1 VETPTAR
8 ETGAR
13 RPAVIR
19 GPGPGAAAR
28 RLGSVYGGY
37 VLGFVSLFLIWQLAS
52 LYVVSSVLFPPPTV
66 VFRKG
71 LVLLRNGVLLEHL
84 AASGQRILAGFIAG
98 SLLGIPIGLAMG
110 SFRPVRKVLE
120 PYTEFLRFIP
130 SVAMITVAVIW
141 FGIGEGS
148 KIFLIIYTTI
158 FIVIL
163 NTAAGVSAIA
173 PNKIRAAQSLGATRA
188 QIFLHVAM
196 PATVPYI
203 LTGMRLAMA
212 NSFTTIVAAELIAA
226 NDGLGKMLWDGRLF
240 MLVDEI
246 FVSLVT
252 LGLLGFTVDRMFRWS
267 IYTFAGKYSPAT

>member
-1 VETPTAR
+1 MGRAWR
-8 ETGAR
+8 A
-13 RPAVIR
+13 
-19 GPGPGAAAR
+19 
-28 RLGSVYGGY
+28 YGGY
-37 VLGFVSLFLIWQLAS
+37 AVGFLSLFVIWHLAS
-52 LYVVSSVLFPPPTV
+52 VYLVGSVLFPPPALV
-66 VFRKG
+66 LRKG
-71 LVLLRNGVLLEHL
+71 WTLARSGVLWEHL
-84 AASGQRILAGFIAG
+84 SASLQRILAGFVAG

-110 SFRPVRKVLE
+110 SFRPVRKLLE

-141 FGIGEGS
+141 FGIGEAS
-148 KIFLIIYTTI
+148 KIFLIVYTTV
-158 FIVIL
+158 FIVII

-173 PNKIRAAQSLGATRA
+173 PDKIRAAQSLGASRA
-188 QIFLHVAM
+188 QIFLHVAL

-240 MLVDEI
+240 MLVDDI

-252 LGLLGFTVDRMFRWS
+252 LGLLGFAVDRLFRWS
-267 IYTFAGKYSPAT
+267 IYVFAGKYSPAT

>member
-1 VETPTAR
+1 MR
-8 ETGAR
+8 L
-13 RPAVIR
+13 
-19 GPGPGAAAR
+19 AR
-28 RLGSVYGGY
+28 RLWAAYGGY
-37 VLGFVSLFLIWQLAS
+37 ALGFASLFVIWQLAS
-52 LYVVSSVLFPPPTV
+52 LYLVSSVLFPPPTV

-71 LVLLRNGVLLEHL
+71 LVLTRNGVLLAHL
-84 AASGQRILAGFIAG
+84 AASLQRILAGFVAG

-110 SFRPVRKVLE
+110 SFRPVRRLLE

-141 FGIGEGS
+141 FGIGEAS
-148 KIFLIIYTTI
+148 KVFLIIYTTI

-173 PNKIRAAQSLGATRA
+173 PNKIRAAESLGASRA
-188 QIFLHVAM
+188 QIFFHVAL

-252 LGLLGFTVDRMFRWS
+252 LGLLGFATDRMFRWS

>member
-1 VETPTAR
+1 VSLRTLQASWNR
-8 ETGAR
+8 
-13 RPAVIR
+13 
-19 GPGPGAAAR
+19 
-28 RLGSVYGGY
+28 YGGY
-37 VLGFVSLFLIWQLAS
+37 ALGFASLFVVWHLAS
-52 LYVVSSVLFPPPTV
+52 VYLVSSVLFPPPAI
-66 VFRKG
+66 VFRKAVI
-71 LVLLRNGVLLEHL
+71 LVLNGVLLEHL
-84 AASGQRILAGFIAG
+84 WASVQRILVGFIAG

-110 SFRPVRKVLE
+110 SFRPVRQVLE

-141 FGIGEGS
+141 FGIGEAS

-173 PNKIRAAQSLGATRA
+173 NNKIRAAQALGATRG
-188 QIFLHVAM
+188 QIFFHVAL

-226 NDGLGKMLWDGRLF
+226 NEGLGKMLWDGRMF
-240 MLVDEI
+240 MLVDDI
-246 FVSLVT
+246 FVSLVS
-252 LGLLGFTVDRMFRWS
+252 LGLLGFAVDRMFRWS

>member
-1 VETPTAR
+1 MSFRSLQASWNR
-8 ETGAR
+8 
-13 RPAVIR
+13 
-19 GPGPGAAAR
+19 
-28 RLGSVYGGY
+28 YGGY
-37 VLGFVSLFLIWQLAS
+37 ALGFASLFVLWHLAS
-52 LYVVSSVLFPPPTV
+52 IYLVSSVLFPPPAI
-66 VFRKG
+66 VFRKAVI
-71 LVLLRNGVLLEHL
+71 LVLNGVLLEHL
-84 AASGQRILAGFIAG
+84 WASVQRILVGFIAG

-110 SFRPVRKVLE
+110 SFRPVRQVLE

-141 FGIGEGS
+141 FGIGEAS

-173 PNKIRAAQSLGATRA
+173 NNKIRAAQALGATRG
-188 QIFLHVAM
+188 QIFFHVAL

-226 NDGLGKMLWDGRLF
+226 NEGLGKMLWDGRMF
-240 MLVDEI
+240 MLVDDI
-246 FVSLVT
+246 FVSLVS
-252 LGLLGFTVDRMFRWS
+252 LGLLGFAVDRMFRWS

>member
-1 VETPTAR
+1 V
-8 ETGAR
+8 
-13 RPAVIR
+13 
-19 GPGPGAAAR
+19 
-28 RLGSVYGGY
+28 SVRSLQASWNRYGGY
-37 VLGFVSLFLIWQLAS
+37 ALGFASLFVLWHLAS
-52 LYVVSSVLFPPPTV
+52 IYLVSSVLFPPPAI
-66 VFRKG
+66 VFRKAVI
-71 LVLLRNGVLLEHL
+71 LVRNGVLLEHL
-84 AASGQRILAGFIAG
+84 WASVQRILVGFIAG

-110 SFRPVRKVLE
+110 SFRPVRQVLE

-141 FGIGEGS
+141 FGIGEAS

-173 PNKIRAAQSLGATRA
+173 NNKIRAAQALGATPG
-188 QIFLHVAM
+188 QIFFHVAL

-226 NDGLGKMLWDGRLF
+226 NEGLGKMLWDGRMF
-240 MLVDEI
+240 MLVDDI
-246 FVSLVT
+246 FVSLVS
-252 LGLLGFTVDRMFRWS
+252 LGLLGFAVDRMFRWS

>member
-1 VETPTAR
+1 MSFRTLQASWNR
-8 ETGAR
+8 
-13 RPAVIR
+13 
-19 GPGPGAAAR
+19 
-28 RLGSVYGGY
+28 YGGY
-37 VLGFVSLFLIWQLAS
+37 ALGFASLFVLWHLAS
-52 LYVVSSVLFPPPTV
+52 IYLVSSVLFPPPAI
-66 VFRKG
+66 VFRKAVI
-71 LVLLRNGVLLEHL
+71 LVRNGVLLEHL
-84 AASGQRILAGFIAG
+84 WASVQRILVGFIAG

-110 SFRPVRKVLE
+110 SFHPVRQVLE

-141 FGIGEGS
+141 FGIGEAS

-173 PNKIRAAQSLGATRA
+173 NNKIRAAQALGATRG
-188 QIFLHVAM
+188 QIFFHVAL

-226 NDGLGKMLWDGRLF
+226 NEGLGKMLWDGRMF
-240 MLVDEI
+240 MLVDDI
-246 FVSLVT
+246 FVSLVS
-252 LGLLGFTVDRMFRWS
+252 LGLLGFAVDRMFRWS

>member
-1 VETPTAR
+1 
-8 ETGAR
+8 
-13 RPAVIR
+13 VIR
-19 GPGPGAAAR
+19 RRWSVAR
-28 RLGSVYGGY
+28 GLGSAYGGY
-37 VLGFVSLFLIWQLAS
+37 VLGFVSLFLLWQLAS
-52 LYVVSSVLFPPPTV
+52 LYLVSSVLFPPPTV
-66 VFRKG
+66 VFHKAQQ
-71 LVLLRNGVLLEHL
+71 LVRNGVLLEHL
-84 AASGQRILAGFIAG
+84 AASLQRILAGFVAG
-98 SLLGIPIGLAMG
+98 SLLGMPIGLAMG
-110 SFRPVRKVLE
+110 SFRPVRKLLE

-141 FGIGEGS
+141 FGIGEAS

-173 PNKIRAAQSLGATRA
+173 PNKIWAAQSLGATRA
-188 QIFLHVAM
+188 QIFVHVAL

-252 LGLLGFTVDRMFRWS
+252 LGLLGFVADRMFRWS

>member
-1 VETPTAR
+1 MSFRSLLASWNR
-8 ETGAR
+8 
-13 RPAVIR
+13 
-19 GPGPGAAAR
+19 
-28 RLGSVYGGY
+28 YGGY
-37 VLGFVSLFLIWQLAS
+37 ALGFVSLFVLWHLAS
-52 LYVVSSVLFPPPTV
+52 VYLVSSVLFPPPAIV
-66 VFRKG
+66 LRKAVI
-71 LVLLRNGVLLEHL
+71 LVLNGVLLEHL
-84 AASGQRILAGFIAG
+84 WASVQRILIGFIAG

-110 SFRPVRKVLE
+110 SFRPVRQVLE

-141 FGIGEGS
+141 FGIGEAS

-173 PNKIRAAQSLGATRA
+173 NNKIRAAQALGATRG
-188 QIFLHVAM
+188 QIFFHVALS
-196 PATVPYI
+196 ATVPYI

-226 NDGLGKMLWDGRLF
+226 NEGLGKMLWDGRMF
-240 MLVDEI
+240 MLVDDI
-246 FVSLVT
+246 FVSLVS
-252 LGLLGFTVDRMFRWS
+252 LGLLGFAVDRMFRWS

>member
-1 VETPTAR
+1 VPFRTLQASWNR
-8 ETGAR
+8 
-13 RPAVIR
+13 
-19 GPGPGAAAR
+19 
-28 RLGSVYGGY
+28 YGGY
-37 VLGFVSLFLIWQLAS
+37 TLGFVSLFVLWHLAS
-52 LYVVSSVLFPPPTV
+52 IYLVSSVLFPPPAI
-66 VFRKG
+66 VFRKAVI
-71 LVLLRNGVLLEHL
+71 LVRNGVLLEHL
-84 AASGQRILAGFIAG
+84 WASVQRILVGFIAG

-110 SFRPVRKVLE
+110 SFRPVRQVLE

-141 FGIGEGS
+141 FGIGEAS

-173 PNKIRAAQSLGATRA
+173 INKIRAAQALGATRG
-188 QIFLHVAM
+188 QIFFHVAL

-226 NDGLGKMLWDGRLF
+226 NEGLGKMLWDGRMF
-240 MLVDEI
+240 MLVDDI
-246 FVSLVT
+246 FVSLVS
-252 LGLLGFTVDRMFRWS
+252 LGLLGFSVDRMFRWS

>member
-1 VETPTAR
+1 MSFRSLQASWNR
-8 ETGAR
+8 
-13 RPAVIR
+13 
-19 GPGPGAAAR
+19 
-28 RLGSVYGGY
+28 YGGY
-37 VLGFVSLFLIWQLAS
+37 ALGFASLFVLWHLAS
-52 LYVVSSVLFPPPTV
+52 IYVVSSVLFPPPAI
-66 VFRKG
+66 VFRKAVI
-71 LVLLRNGVLLEHL
+71 LVRNGVLLEHL
-84 AASGQRILAGFIAG
+84 WASVQRILVGFIAG

-110 SFRPVRKVLE
+110 SFRPVRQVLE

-141 FGIGEGS
+141 FGIGEAS

-173 PNKIRAAQSLGATRA
+173 NNKIRAAQALGATRG
-188 QIFLHVAM
+188 QIFFHVAL

-226 NDGLGKMLWDGRLF
+226 NEGLGKMLWDGRMF
-240 MLVDEI
+240 MLVDDI
-246 FVSLVT
+246 FVSLVS
-252 LGLLGFTVDRMFRWS
+252 LGLLGFAVDRMFRWS

>member
-1 VETPTAR
+1 MRRAW
-8 ETGAR
+8 GA
-13 RPAVIR
+13 
-19 GPGPGAAAR
+19 
-28 RLGSVYGGY
+28 YGGY
-37 VLGFVSLFLIWQLAS
+37 VVGFASLFVLWHLAAVH
-52 LYVVSSVLFPPPTV
+52 LVGSVLFPPPLV

-71 LVLLRNGVLLEHL
+71 WTLALSGVLWEHL
-84 AASGQRILAGFIAG
+84 SASLQRILTGFVAG
-98 SLLGIPIGLAMG
+98 SLLGMPIGLAMG

-141 FGIGEGS
+141 FGIGEAS

-158 FIVIL
+158 FIVII

-173 PNKIRAAQSLGATRA
+173 PDKIRAAQSLGATRA
-188 QIFLHVAM
+188 QIFLHVAL

-240 MLVDEI
+240 MLVDDI
-246 FVSLVT
+246 FVSLVA
-252 LGLLGFTVDRMFRWS
+252 LGLLGFAADRLFRWS
-267 IYTFAGKYSPAT
+267 IYVFAGKYSPAT

>member
-1 VETPTAR
+1 
-8 ETGAR
+8 
-13 RPAVIR
+13 VIR
-19 GPGPGAAAR
+19 GWGDVAR
-28 RLGSVYGGY
+28 RGMSAYGGY
-37 VLGFVSLFLIWQLAS
+37 ALGFVTLFLIWQLAS
-52 LYVVSSVLFPPPTV
+52 LHLVSSVLFPPPTV

-71 LVLLRNGVLLEHL
+71 WLLVRNGVLLEHL
-84 AASGQRILAGFIAG
+84 AASLQRILAGFLAG

-110 SFRPVRKVLE
+110 SFRSVRKLLE

-141 FGIGEGS
+141 FGIGEAS

-163 NTAAGVSAIA
+163 NTAAGVAAIA

-188 QIFLHVAM
+188 QIFVHVAM

-203 LTGMRLAMA
+203 LTGMRLAMG

-252 LGLLGFTVDRMFRWS
+252 LGLLGFVVDRMFRWS

>member
-1 VETPTAR
+1 M
-8 ETGAR
+8 R
-13 RPAVIR
+13 RVF
-19 GPGPGAAAR
+19 G
-28 RLGSVYGGY
+28 VYGGY
-37 VLGFVSLFLIWQLAS
+37 ALGFVSLFLVWQLAS
-52 LYVVSSVLFPPPTV
+52 VYLVSSVLFPPPTV
-66 VFRKG
+66 VFKKAA
-71 LVLLRNGVLLEHL
+71 VLLRNGVLVDNLW
-84 AASGQRILAGFIAG
+84 ASIQRILIGFVAG
-98 SLLGIPIGLAMG
+98 SLLGVPIGLAMG
-110 SFRPVRKVLE
+110 SFWPVRRLLE

-141 FGIGEGS
+141 FGIGEAS

-163 NTAAGVSAIA
+163 NTAAGVAAIA
-173 PNKIRAAQSLGATRA
+173 PNKIRAAQALGATRA
-188 QIFLHVAM
+188 QIFLHVAL

-240 MLVDEI
+240 MLVDDI

-252 LGLLGFTVDRMFRWS
+252 LGLLGFAVDRMFRWS
-267 IYTFAGKYSPAT
+267 IYTFAGKYSPTT

>member
-1 VETPTAR
+1 M
-8 ETGAR
+8 
-13 RPAVIR
+13 
-19 GPGPGAAAR
+19 R
-28 RLGSVYGGY
+28 RLWSVYGGY
-37 VLGFVSLFLIWQLAS
+37 ALGFASLFVIWHLAAVY
-52 LYVVSSVLFPPPTV
+52 LVGSVLFPPPTL

-71 LVLLRNGVLLEHL
+71 WVLARSGVLWEHL
-84 AASGQRILAGFIAG
+84 SASLQRILAGFVAG
-98 SLLGIPIGLAMG
+98 SLLGMPIGLAMG
-110 SFRPVRKVLE
+110 SFRPVRKLLE

-141 FGIGEGS
+141 FGIGEAS

-158 FIVIL
+158 FIVII

-173 PNKIRAAQSLGATRA
+173 PDKIRAAQSLGASRT
-188 QIFLHVAM
+188 QIFLHVAL

-226 NDGLGKMLWDGRLF
+226 NDGLGKLLWDGRLF
-240 MLVDEI
+240 MLVDDI

-252 LGLLGFTVDRMFRWS
+252 LGLLGFAADRLFRWS
-267 IYTFAGKYSPAT
+267 IYVFAGKYSPAT

>member
-1 VETPTAR
+1 MGP
-8 ETGAR
+8 AR
-13 RPAVIR
+13 RVWT
-19 GPGPGAAAR
+19 G
-28 RLGSVYGGY
+28 YGGY
-37 VLGFVSLFLIWQLAS
+37 ALGFASLFVIWQLAS
-52 LYVVSSVLFPPPTV
+52 LYLVGSVLFPPPTV

-71 LVLLRNGVLLEHL
+71 LVLARNGVLLEHL
-84 AASGQRILAGFIAG
+84 SASLQRILAGFVAG

-110 SFRPVRKVLE
+110 SFRPVRKLLE

-141 FGIGEGS
+141 FGIGEAS

-173 PNKIRAAQSLGATRA
+173 PNKIRAAESLGATRA
-188 QIFLHVAM
+188 QIFVHVAL
-196 PATVPYI
+196 PATVPHI

-252 LGLLGFTVDRMFRWS
+252 LGLLGFVTDRMFRWS

>member
-1 VETPTAR
+1 MATPTA
-8 ETGAR
+8 TTADAR
-13 RPAVIR
+13 RSVPAPR
-19 GPGPGAAAR
+19 RHGAAR
-28 RLGSVYGGY
+28 RFITVYGGY
-37 VLGFVSLFLIWQLAS
+37 TLGFASLFVLWQLAS
-52 LYVVSSVLFPPPTV
+52 RYLVSSVLFPPPTV
-66 VFRKG
+66 VFDKA
-71 LVLLRNGVLLEHL
+71 LLLIRNGVLVENLS
-84 AASGQRILAGFIAG
+84 ASMQRILVGFVCG
-98 SLLGIPIGLAMG
+98 SLLGVPIGLAMG
-110 SFRPVRKVLE
+110 SFRPVRKLLE

-141 FGIGEGS
+141 FGIGEGA

-173 PNKIRAAQSLGATRA
+173 PNKIRAAQSLGATRS
-188 QIFLHVAM
+188 QIFFHVAL

-226 NDGLGKMLWDGRLF
+226 NNGLGKMLWDGRLF
-240 MLVDEI
+240 MLVDDI

-252 LGLLGFTVDRMFRWS
+252 LGLLGFLVDRMFRWS
-267 IYTFAGKYSPAT
+267 IYTFAGKYSPTT

>member
-1 VETPTAR
+1 MR
-8 ETGAR
+8 L
-13 RPAVIR
+13 
-19 GPGPGAAAR
+19 AR
-28 RLGSVYGGY
+28 RLWTGYGGY
-37 VLGFVSLFLIWQLAS
+37 ALGFASLFVIWQLAS
-52 LYVVSSVLFPPPTV
+52 LYLVSSVLFPPPTV

-71 LVLLRNGVLLEHL
+71 LVLTKNGVLLTHL
-84 AASGQRILAGFIAG
+84 AASLQRILAGFVAG

-110 SFRPVRKVLE
+110 SFRPVRRLLE

-141 FGIGEGS
+141 FG
-148 KIFLIIYTTI
+148 
-158 FIVIL
+158 

-173 PNKIRAAQSLGATRA
+173 PNKIRAAESLGATRA
-188 QIFLHVAM
+188 QIFFHVAL

-252 LGLLGFTVDRMFRWS
+252 LGLLGFATDRMFRWS

>member
-1 VETPTAR
+1 MWSR
-8 ETGAR
+8 
-13 RPAVIR
+13 
-19 GPGPGAAAR
+19 
-28 RLGSVYGGY
+28 YGGY
-37 VLGFVSLFLIWQLAS
+37 VFGFVSLFVIWHLAS
-52 LYVVSSVLFPPPTV
+52 VYLVGSVLFPPPTLVFKKGV
-66 VFRKG
+66 V
-71 LVLLRNGVLLEHL
+71 LVRNGVLFEHL
-84 AASGQRILAGFIAG
+84 WASAQRILAGIIAG

-141 FGIGEGS
+141 FGIGEAS
-148 KIFLIIYTTI
+148 KIFLIVYTTI
-158 FIVIL
+158 FIVII

-173 PNKIRAAQSLGATRA
+173 PDKIRAAQSLGASRA
-188 QIFLHVAM
+188 QIFLHVAL

-226 NDGLGKMLWDGRLF
+226 NDGLGKLLWDGRMF

-252 LGLLGFTVDRMFRWS
+252 LGLLGFVVDRMFRWS

>member
-1 VETPTAR
+1 MP
-8 ETGAR
+8 
-13 RPAVIR
+13 P
-19 GPGPGAAAR
+19 R
-28 RLGSVYGGY
+28 RLRQLWSRYGGY
-37 VLGFVSLFLIWQLAS
+37 ALGFVSLFLLWHLAS
-52 LYVVSSVLFPPPTV
+52 VYLVSSVLFPRQTV
-66 VFRKG
+66 VFRKAVI
-71 LVLLRNGVLLEHL
+71 LIRTGVLLDHL
-84 AASGQRILAGFIAG
+84 WASIQRILAGFIAG
-98 SLLGIPIGLAMG
+98 SLLGVPIGLAMG
-110 SFRPVRKVLE
+110 SFWPVRKLLE

-141 FGIGEGS
+141 FGIGEAS
-148 KIFLIIYTTI
+148 KVFLIIYTTI

-173 PNKIRAAQSLGATRA
+173 PNKIRAAESLGATRA
-188 QIFLHVAM
+188 QIFFHVAL

-252 LGLLGFTVDRMFRWS
+252 LGLLGFVTDRVFRWS
-267 IYTFAGKYSPAT
+267 IYTFAGKYSPAGG